1 MGWRQHAPI
10 AVTIVL
16 FSTAIGWA
24 TPSAGDAALF
34 EKLDTDKN
42 GQLVAD
48 EVPADQ
54 RRLLDRLMRRGDTN
68 GDAMLSH
75 DEFTAALVPSRPE
88 KPIEEKEPATF
99 PQANAVRWL
108 LLTMD
113 TNGNARIE
121 QPEVPEDLQ
130 RIFTAL
136 STPIDTNKNDVL
148 ETIELSRGGR
158 PLARIAGR
166 YVEQNDIDVAAAL
179 KRLEEKQGAAAT
191 RFEARPLRLDE
202 LGDPQKARQA
212 FLQLDTN
219 NDGQIETSEIPD
231 PLMRQIQRLI
241 RTADRDRDGMLS
253 EREFVIA
260 TRRIAARAAR
270 QAAGEMPTPEA
281 MPNGANSA
289 DER

>member
-1 MGWRQHAPI
+1 VI
-10 AVTIVL
+10 TSSV
-16 FSTAIGWA
+16 GWA
-24 TPSAGDAALF
+24 APSAGDAALF

-48 EVPADQ
+48 EVPAEQ
-54 RRLLDRLMRRGDTN
+54 RRLFDRLMRRGDTN
-68 GDAMLSH
+68 GDAMLSR

-88 KPIEEKEPATF
+88 KPIEEKQPATF

-108 LLTMD
+108 LVTMD
-113 TNGNARIE
+113 TNGNARVE
-121 QPEVPEDLQ
+121 KSEVPENLQ
-130 RIFTAL
+130 RVFAAL
-136 STPIDTNKNDVL
+136 GTPIDTNKNDVL

-166 YVEQNDIDVAAAL
+166 YVEQNDIDVAAEL
-179 KRLEEKQGAAAT
+179 KSLEEKQGAAAN

-231 PLMRQIQRLI
+231 PLQRQIQRLL
-241 RTADRDRDGMLS
+241 RTADRDRDGRLS
-253 EREFVIA
+253 EREFVSA

-270 QAAGEMPTPEA
+270 QAAGAIPARDAMPNEA
-281 MPNGANSA
+281 MPQ
-289 DER
+289 ER

>member
-1 MGWRQHAPI
+1 VI
-10 AVTIVL
+10 TSAV
-16 FSTAIGWA
+16 GWA
-24 TPSAGDAALF
+24 APSAGDAALF

-42 GQLVAD
+42 GQLVAN
-48 EVPADQ
+48 EVPTEQ
-54 RRLLDRLMRRGDTN
+54 RRLFDRLVRRGDSN
-68 GDAMLSH
+68 GDAMLSR

-88 KPIEEKEPATF
+88 KPIEEKQPSTF

-113 TNGNARIE
+113 ANGNARIE

-130 RIFTAL
+130 RVFTAL
-136 STPIDTNKNDVL
+136 RTPIDTNKNDVL

-166 YVEQNDIDVAAAL
+166 YVEQNDIDVAAEL
-179 KRLEEKQGAAAT
+179 KRLEENQGAAAN

-219 NDGQIETSEIPD
+219 TDGQIETSEVPD
-231 PLMRQIQRLI
+231 PLQRQIQRLL
-241 RTADRDRDGMLS
+241 RTADRDRDGRLS
-253 EREFVIA
+253 EREFVTA

-270 QAAGEMPTPEA
+270 QAAGNLPAREA
-281 MPNGANSA
+281 MPNQTVPA
-289 DER
+289 DEQ